1 MNRPEKSAA
10 SAHLLNSGSKEVG
23 VSSGLMRAIA
33 HPLRIQILAVIDENG
48 SACVFEIFQRL
59 NLEQSIV
66 SQQLRI
72 LRNAGLVSTQRGG
85 KFINYSINYEKIGR
99 IVEAVRECNSKA
111 PEEVKTRKRIVKR
124 PYMTAA
130 TLATSVMATPDK

>member
-1 MNRPEKSAA
+1 MNRPENSAA
-10 SAHLLNSGSKEVG
+10 NAHLLTSGGKEVG
-23 VSSGLMRAIA
+23 ISSGLMRAIA
-33 HPLRIQILAVIDENG
+33 HPLRIQILSVIDENG
-48 SACVFEIFQRL
+48 SACVFEIFQKL

-72 LRNAGLVSTQRGG
+72 LRNAGLVATQREG
-85 KFINYSINYEKIGR
+85 KFISYTINYDKVQKI
-99 IVEAVRECNSKA
+99 VTAVQECNSKA

-130 TLATSVMATPDK
+130 TLATSVMATPDR